1 MIGTG
6 RLSGNG
12 SAVMKA
18 IYVSVGLLVLL
29 IVAVGCTGC
38 TTHPAAAQAG
48 NSGQGTDALATA
60 AAGASSSQQ
69 AGSTVGSTSV
79 FGTSYT
85 WMEYRMTSSVAGNAI
100 TTDTKT
106 ERSTG
111 DYQGKPAIHLRIST
125 TSSSG
130 GMTSINDVYYDTAM
144 KSLLGG
150 TMTLTNNG
158 QTTTRDIPP
167 AQLQNMQS
175 ANFNNDFTLT
185 FAGVEPVSV
194 PAGTYPAA
202 DKYTA
207 TVKNVGMTYWKA
219 SGVPVPVKWTSSMPQ
234 GSSTAE
240 LVGWG

>member
-1 MIGTG
+1 
-6 RLSGNG
+6 
-12 SAVMKA
+12 MKTV
-18 IYVSVGLLVLL
+18 YVSMGLLVLVIIAL
-29 IVAVGCTGC
+29 VCAGC
-38 TTHPAAAQAG
+38 TTQPAATQAG
-48 NSGQGTDALATA
+48 NSGQGNQASVTA
-60 AAGASSSQQ
+60 GTTSSASSSQQ

-106 ERSTG
+106 ERSNG
-111 DYQGKPAIHLRIST
+111 DYKGTPAIHLRIST

-130 GMTSINDVYYDTAM
+130 MTSIYDVYYDTAM

-150 TMTLTNNG
+150 TTTLTING

-167 AQLQNMQS
+167 AQLQNLQS
-175 ANFNNDFTLT
+175 ANFNSDFTLT
-185 FAGVEPVSV
+185 FAGAESVSV

-202 DKYTA
+202 TKYTA